1 MMSKALLV
9 LAALCQGQA
18 RDGDFFHDFRDG
30 KPLTEKLTL
39 FGVDAEEYVK
49 PEVGGLRITPP
60 PDGKQ
65 TFGWG
70 VAGRFMLSGDFEVTG
85 TYELITTDP
94 PTQGGGVG
102 VALNLE
108 HGQKKF
114 AKIGRFR
121 RSWDGDQYVAESRVG
136 IPDQFRAPHEPT
148 QTRTAQLRFVRKGAM
163 LHFLVADAPDAEFRE
178 ILQTEFGDED
188 LDMVRF
194 IANNNKSPTALDVR
208 LLDLTIKSGNLIPAQ
223 TLDLSRAGLVQALLV
238 GLLATLLLASIGI
251 WIYTRRRRRAKGAD
265 AVASGDQRSEGEMAA
280 MLTLDCAGCGKH
292 LKVKAE
298 LAGKKAKCPQ
308 CGHASVIPAAKV
320 AES

>member
-1 MMSKALLV
+1 MTKSLLV

-18 RDGDFFHDFRDG
+18 RDGDFHHDFRDG
-30 KPLTEKLTL
+30 KPLPEKLTL
-39 FGVDAEEYVK
+39 FGVNAEEYVK

-70 VAGRFMLSGDFEVTG
+70 VAGRFTLSGDFEVTG

-108 HGQKKF
+108 HGKKF

-136 IPDQFRAPHEPT
+136 IPDQFRAQHEPT
-148 QTRTAQLRFVRKGAM
+148 QTRTGQLRFVRKGTT
-163 LHFLVADAPDAEFRE
+163 LHFLVADAPGAEFRE

-208 LLDLTIKSGNLIPAQ
+208 LLDLTIRSGKLVPAKDF
-223 TLDLSRAGLVQALLV
+223 DLSKAGLVQALLV
-238 GLLATLLLASIGI
+238 GLLATLVLVSIGV
-251 WIYTRRRRRAKGAD
+251 WIYTWRRRRAKTAD
-265 AVASGDQRSEGEMAA
+265 AVPAIDSPAEPETAAA
-280 MLTLDCAGCGKH
+280 MLALDCAGCGKH

-298 LAGKKAKCPQ
+298 SAGKKARCPQ
-308 CGHASVIPAAKV
+308 CGHATLIPTAKA